1 MSFELYPTA
10 IKEAVIAPALAPA
23 NRLIWF
29 IIPSSSSACNYKSS
43 RNKAKNVEASFI
55 KFNVHV
61 YVYIPND
68 RSENEKARR
77 KTYDYIYNIH
87 C

>member
-1 MSFELYPTA
+1 MSKLVF
-10 IKEAVIAPALAPA
+10 
-23 NRLIWF
+23 
-29 IIPSSSSACNYKSS
+29 
-43 RNKAKNVEASFI
+43 

-77 KTYDYIYNIH
+77 KTFDYIYSLLNKVKGIV
-87 C
+87 